1 MTLCVTNNPDP
12 IITAMSSSKP
22 SSPKTPTV
30 ARPDTI
36 SEAEK
41 RQQRLAEALRAN
53 LRRRKAQ
60 KRGRADTASTKP
72 EEGGADHG

>member
-36 SEAEK
+36 SESEK

-60 KRGRADTASTKP
+60 KRGRAEMETLKTA
-72 EEGGADHG
+72 ERGADHG

>member
-53 LRRRKAQ
+53 LRRGKAQ
-60 KRGRADTASTKP
+60 KRGRAETETSKTA
-72 EEGGADHG
+72 EGGADHG

>member
-1 MTLCVTNNPDP
+1 MTSCVTNYPDP

-60 KRGRADTASTKP
+60 KRGRAETETLKTA
-72 EEGGADHG
+72 ERGADHG